1 MSVGAIIN
9 LNIQRAFHMQYS
21 STVFGQLL
29 AFLPKEKLKKFTG
42 QHNSEK
48 YIKKLTVWNHLVVL
62 LYAQATGKDSLREIE
77 TGLLMNHGSWH
88 HLGINTVSKSSIA
101 RVNNTRN
108 PIVFEKLFYS
118 LLEQCKLV
126 TESRKFSFNNPLYSL
141 DASVVNLCLSLFDWA
156 KYRTKK
162 GALKMHILLDN
173 RTGLPTVVSITEGNI
188 ADVIAGRNMDLKLE
202 PESILV
208 FDRGYLDHQWWY
220 KIDSQGYFFV
230 TRPKKNTTIIVSE
243 RKQTTNKLILG
254 DDTIWIGNPCDPKY
268 KKELRRV
275 RYIDEKHGEY
285 VFITNNFKLTALEVA
300 LVYKERWQIE
310 LFFKWIKQ
318 NLKVKT
324 FLGTSKNAVMNQIWV
339 AMIYYLLLSY
349 IKFQTKSVRSLLE
362 LSWMLKETI
371 LVRRHLIDILS
382 LTPQSISK
390 FSEDEYHPLTLF

>member
-1 MSVGAIIN
+1 
-9 LNIQRAFHMQYS
+9 MQYS
-21 STVFGQLL
+21 TTIFGQLL

-88 HLGINTVSKSSIA
+88 HLGIKTVSKSSIA
-101 RVNNTRN
+101 RVNNNRDS
-108 PIVFEKLFYS
+108 IVFEKLFYA

-126 TESRKFSFNNPLYSL
+126 TESRKFSFENPLYSL

-156 KYRTKK
+156 KYRAKK

-173 RTGLPTVVSITEGNI
+173 RTGLPTVLSVTSGNI
-188 ADVIAGRNMDLKLE
+188 ADVIEGRKMDCKLE

-208 FDRGYLDHQWWY
+208 FDRGYVDHDWWY
-220 KIDSQGYFFV
+220 KIDQQGLFFV
-230 TRPKKNTTIIVSE
+230 TRPKKNTTIIVSKK
-243 RKQTTNKLILG
+243 RPAQDVSVLA
-254 DDTIWIGNPCDPKY
+254 DDIIWIGDPTNPKY
-268 KKELRRV
+268 NKELRQV
-275 RYIDEKHGEY
+275 KYLDEKHGEY

-300 LVYKERWQIE
+300 LVYKEKWQIE

-324 FLGTSKNAVMNQIWV
+324 FLGTSKNAVMNQIWI
-339 AMIYYLLLSY
+339 AMIYFLLLSY
-349 IKFQTKSVRSLLE
+349 NQEPWAYATGYEDRRYASVSQRA
-362 LSWMLKETI
+362 
-371 LVRRHLIDILS
+371 
-382 LTPQSISK
+382 
-390 FSEDEYHPLTLF
+390 

>member
-1 MSVGAIIN
+1 
-9 LNIQRAFHMQYS
+9 MQYS
-21 STVFGQLL
+21 TTIFGQLL

-77 TGLLMNHGSWH
+77 TGLLMNHSSWH

-101 RVNNTRN
+101 RVNNTRS
-108 PIVFEKLFYS
+108 PIVFEKLFYA
-118 LLEQCKLV
+118 LLEQCKSV
-126 TESRKFSFNNPLYSL
+126 TQSRKFSFNNPLYSL

-173 RTGLPTVVSITEGNI
+173 RTGLPTVVSITAGNV
-188 ADVIAGRNMDLKLE
+188 ADVVAGRNMEFKLE
-202 PESILV
+202 SGSILV
-208 FDRGYLDHQWWY
+208 FDRGYLDHDWWY
-220 KIDSQGYFFV
+220 RIDQQGLFFV
-230 TRPKKNTTIIVSE
+230 TRPKKNTIIIVSE
-243 RKQTTNKLILG
+243 RRKTLESNILG
-254 DDTIWIGNPCDPKY
+254 DDTIWIGHPCEPKY

-275 RYIDEKHGEY
+275 RYLDEKHGEY
-285 VFITNNFKLTALEVA
+285 VFITNNFVLTASEIA
-300 LVYKERWQIE
+300 LIYKERWQIE

-349 IKFQTKSVRSLLE
+349 IKFQTKMLRSLLE
-362 LSWMLKETI
+362 LSWMIKETV
-371 LVRRHLIDILS
+371 LVRRPLIDILS
-382 LTPQSISK
+382 LTPTSISK
-390 FSEDEYHPLTLF
+390 FSDESYVPMTLF

>member
-1 MSVGAIIN
+1 
-9 LNIQRAFHMQYS
+9 MQYS
-21 STVFGQLL
+21 STIFGQLL
-29 AFLPKEKLKKFTG
+29 AFLPREKLSRFTG

-48 YIKKLTVWNHLVVL
+48 YVKKLTVWNHLVVL
-62 LYAQATGKDSLREIE
+62 LYAQATSKDSLREIE
-77 TGLLMNHGSWH
+77 TGLLMNHGTWH

-101 RVNNTRN
+101 RVNNTRD
-108 PIVFEKLFYS
+108 PIVFEKLFYEF
-118 LLEQCKLV
+118 LEQCKLV

-162 GALKMHILLDN
+162 GALKMHVLLDN
-173 RTGLPTVVSITEGNI
+173 RTGLPTVVSVTEGNI
-188 ADVIAGRNMDLKLE
+188 ADVVAGRNMDLKLE
-202 PESILV
+202 SGSILV
-208 FDRGYLDHQWWY
+208 FDRGYLDHDWWY
-220 KIDSQGYFFV
+220 RIDNQGLFFV

-243 RKQTTNKLILG
+243 KRKTKEKSILG
-254 DDTIWIGNPCDPKY
+254 DDLIWIGDACNPKY

-275 RYIDEKHGEY
+275 RYLDEKHGEY

-324 FLGTSKNAVMNQIWV
+324 FLGTSKNAVMNQVWV

-349 IKFQTKSVRSLLE
+349 IKFQTKCSRSLLE
-362 LSWMLKETI
+362 LSWMFKETV
-371 LVRRHLIDILS
+371 LVRRPLIDILS
-382 LTPQSISK
+382 LTPHSIVK
-390 FSEDEYHPLTLF
+390 FNEEGFSQQTLF

>member
-1 MSVGAIIN
+1 
-9 LNIQRAFHMQYS
+9 MQYS
-21 STVFGQLL
+21 TTIFGQLL
-29 AFLPKEKLKKFTG
+29 AFLPKEKLRKFTG

-77 TGLLMNHGSWH
+77 TGLLMNHSSWH
-88 HLGINTVSKSSIA
+88 HLGINTVSKSSMA
-101 RVNNTRN
+101 RVNNNRN
-108 PIVFEKLFYS
+108 PIVFEKLFYA

-126 TESRKFSFNNPLYSL
+126 TESRKFSFENPLYSL

-162 GALKMHILLDN
+162 GALKMHVLLNN
-173 RTGLPTVVSITEGNI
+173 RTGLPTVLSVTSGNI
-188 ADVIAGRNMDLKLE
+188 ADVIEGRKMDCKLE

-208 FDRGYLDHQWWY
+208 FDRGYVDHDWWY
-220 KIDSQGYFFV
+220 KIDQQGLFFV
-230 TRPKKNTTIIVSE
+230 TRPKKNTTIIISRRRPTQDTSVIS
-243 RKQTTNKLILG
+243 
-254 DDTIWIGNPCDPKY
+254 DDVIWIGDPVNPKY
-268 KKELRRV
+268 NKELRQV
-275 RYIDEKHGEY
+275 KYLDEKHGEY

-339 AMIYYLLLSY
+339 AMIYFLLLSY
-349 IKFQTKSVRSLLE
+349 IKFQTKCPRSLLE
-362 LSWMLKETI
+362 LSWMMKETM
-371 LVRRHLIDILS
+371 LVRRPLIDILS
-382 LTPQSISK
+382 LTPQSIAK
-390 FSEDEYHPLTLF
+390 FSEESYVPLTLF

>member
-1 MSVGAIIN
+1 
-9 LNIQRAFHMQYS
+9 MQYS
-21 STVFGQLL
+21 TTIFGQLL

-42 QHNSEK
+42 QHNLEK

-77 TGLLMNHGSWH
+77 TGLLMNYGSWH

-108 PIVFEKLFYS
+108 PIVFEKLFYA
-118 LLEQCKLV
+118 LLEQCRAM
-126 TESRKFSFNNPLYSL
+126 TESRKFSFENPLYSL
-141 DASVVNLCLSLFDWA
+141 DASVVILCLSLFDWA

-173 RTGLPTVVSITEGNI
+173 RTGLPTVMSITEGKV
-188 ADVIAGRNMDLKLE
+188 ADVLAGKNMDLKLE
-202 PESILV
+202 SGSILV
-208 FDRGYLDHQWWY
+208 FDRGYLDHSWWY
-220 KIDSQGYFFV
+220 SLDNQGLFFV
-230 TRPKKNTTIIVSE
+230 TRPKKNSTIIVSKS
-243 RKQTTNKLILG
+243 RPVLDTLIIS
-254 DDTIWIGNPCDPKY
+254 DDDIWIGDPSDPKY
-268 KKELRRV
+268 KKELRQV
-275 RYIDEKHGEY
+275 KYLDAKHGEY
-285 VFITNNFKLTALEVA
+285 IFITNNFKLTALEIA

-339 AMIYYLLLSY
+339 AMIYFLLLSY
-349 IKFQTKSVRSLLE
+349 IKFQTKCSRSLLE
-362 LSWMLKETI
+362 LSWMIKETI
-371 LVRRHLIDILS
+371 LVRRNLIDILS

-390 FSEDEYHPLTLF
+390 FTEDEPNLPTLF

>member
-1 MSVGAIIN
+1 
-9 LNIQRAFHMQYS
+9 MQYS
-21 STVFGQLL
+21 STIFGQLL
-29 AFLPKEKLKKFTG
+29 AFLPREKLRKFTG
-42 QHNSEK
+42 QHNCEK

-77 TGLLMNHGSWH
+77 TGLLMNHGTWH

-101 RVNNTRN
+101 RVNNTRD
-108 PIVFEKLFYS
+108 PIVFEKLFYE

-126 TESRKFSFNNPLYSL
+126 TQSRKFSFNNPLYSL

-162 GALKMHILLDN
+162 GALKMHILLNN
-173 RTGLPTVVSITEGNI
+173 RTGLPTVVSVTEGNV
-188 ADVIAGRNMDLKLE
+188 ADVVEGKNMDLKLE
-202 PESILV
+202 SGSILV
-208 FDRGYLDHQWWY
+208 FDRGYLDHDWWY
-220 KIDSQGYFFV
+220 RIDNQGLFFV
-230 TRPKKNTTIIVSE
+230 TRPKKNTLIVVSE
-243 RKQTTNKLILG
+243 KRETKDVSILG
-254 DDTIWIGNPCDPKY
+254 DDLIWIGDPCDLKY

-275 RYIDEKHGEY
+275 RYLDEKHGECIY
-285 VFITNNFKLTALEVA
+285 ITNNFKLTALEVA

-349 IKFQTKSVRSLLE
+349 IKFQTKCSRSLLG

-371 LVRRHLIDILS
+371 LVRRSLIDILS
-382 LTPQSISK
+382 LTPQSIAK
-390 FSEDEYHPLTLF
+390 FSEEGFSPQALF